1 MPLSKAKQVEYQR
14 ERRKRLGMT
23 KQIIIPSVIP
33 STSITP
39 RPTQQA
45 PRLGHDDRLLVARQ
59 VVAGVE
65 SRTFIP
71 RDIVWYQGLKR
82 IETTTRETDADGN
95 IIPEF

>member
-1 MPLSKAKQVEYQR
+1 MPLSKAKQAEYQR

-45 PRLGHDDRLLVARQ
+45 PRPSHDDRLLVARQ
-59 VVAGVE
+59 AMAGAE

-71 RDIVWYQGLKR
+71 NPIVVYQGLKR
-82 IETTTRETDADGN
+82 IETITQELDADGN
-95 IIPEF
+95 IIPDY